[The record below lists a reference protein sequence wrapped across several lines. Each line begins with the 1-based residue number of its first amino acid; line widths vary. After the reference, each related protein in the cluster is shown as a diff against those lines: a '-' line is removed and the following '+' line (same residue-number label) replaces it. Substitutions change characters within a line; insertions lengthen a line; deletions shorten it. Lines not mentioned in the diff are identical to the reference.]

1 MRWVK
6 FVVGSRLAPKVFLS
20 VLGSGFP
27 PSTKN
32 ISKLHFDQNRGP
44 AWKFT
49 KANVASSLNDFIY
62 LFIYIFIIYLFVY
75 LFITYVCSTED
86 HFKVTGDWQQYASL
100 HNVHTSISGFSFY
113 MFQHENINIINC
125 ICILL
130 VTLMRRKRIF

>member
-1 MRWVK
+1 MAKWWERSLPFIMRLVK

-62 LFIYIFIIYLFVY
+62 LFIYIYLLFIYLFIY
-75 LFITYVCSTED
+75 L
-86 HFKVTGDWQQYASL
+86 
-100 HNVHTSISGFSFY
+100 
-113 MFQHENINIINC
+113 
-125 ICILL
+125 
-130 VTLMRRKRIF
+130 